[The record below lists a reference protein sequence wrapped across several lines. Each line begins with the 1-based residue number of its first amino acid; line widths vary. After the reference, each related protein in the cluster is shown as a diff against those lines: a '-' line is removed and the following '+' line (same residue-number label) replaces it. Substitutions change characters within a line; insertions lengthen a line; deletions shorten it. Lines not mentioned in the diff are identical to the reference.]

1 MPYFSIENVNWVTV
15 YNSESEE
22 KRAVFDTQHGTCM
35 HASAMPMR
43 SGVIQASAVPAVGK
57 ARIAVE
63 SRTASVTT
71 CEMMFA
77 LL

>member
-1 MPYFSIENVNWVTV
+1 
-15 YNSESEE
+15 
-22 KRAVFDTQHGTCM
+22 M

-43 SGVIQASAVPAVGK
+43 SGVIQASAVPSVGK

-63 SRTASVTT
+63 SRTESVTT